1 MAKYGKKIVKWD
13 KSLQRLLPLLNVQLE
28 VNSAVALNRID
39 ANLVAQNQNQNLIPT
54 WCAVPDLP
62 SNTLILDAPLAEM
75 KMKLLRDDALSML
88 VLTAPGGCGKTT
100 LATMFC
106 YDQQSQSVPAL
117 VKEEIAFSWLPLFL
131 REAGQNPLLLI
142 LDDVPSASE
151 SLLDRFD
158 EIKIPD
164 YKILVTSRYHFPKFG
179 PPYNLQPLT
188 DEDAPTLFRRGAF
201 LPNTS
206 CNIPNHLQK
215 EVNKKAPES
224 LADPQECPN
233 LFEDWQVSLALE
245 SKDAE
250 NRGIHPPI
258 DVVLMY

>member
-1 MAKYGKKIVKWD
+1 MGQISSKTLA
-13 KSLQRLLPLLNVQLE
+13 
-28 VNSAVALNRID
+28 SAERAVRI
-39 ANLVAQNQNQNLIPT
+39 
-54 WCAVPDLP
+54 PDLP

-106 YDQQSQSVPAL
+106 YDQQSQ
-117 VKEEIAFSWLPLFL
+117 SWLPLFL

-188 DEDAPTLFRRGAF
+188 DEDALTLFRRGAF

-215 EVNKKAPES
+215 EIINHYKKFPLAITTVGTSLRNQPVRGGNFRGGCF
-224 LADPQECPN
+224 LADEHTAPRE
-233 LFEDWQVSLALE
+233 VGA
-245 SKDAE
+245 
-250 NRGIHPPI
+250 G
-258 DVVLMY
+258 